1 MGWWG
6 AGREA
11 HGGGDICVHGQSSSL
26 TAETN
31 TALQSNYTPVKK
43 MYHHKLFV
51 DAIILIILDQGA
63 VPQKHTQCP
72 QAAS

>member
-1 MGWWG
+1 
-6 AGREA
+6 
-11 HGGGDICVHGQSSSL
+11 
-26 TAETN
+26 
-31 TALQSNYTPVKK
+31 